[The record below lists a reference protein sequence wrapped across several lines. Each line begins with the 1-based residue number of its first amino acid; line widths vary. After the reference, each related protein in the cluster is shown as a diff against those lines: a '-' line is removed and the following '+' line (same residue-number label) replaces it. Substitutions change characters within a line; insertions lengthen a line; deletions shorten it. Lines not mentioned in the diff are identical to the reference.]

1 MQFFAPSLLLALA
14 STAFADDLW
23 SVVTYAEADCAGS
36 GGSGSNT
43 ISTGSYCKDVS
54 GIKSLKGSASPNQIT
69 AWSGSDCSGTSW
81 SVADDDCFTG
91 SIGSWQVS

>member
-14 STAFADDLW
+14 SSAFADDLW

-43 ISTGSYCKDVS
+43 ISTGSYCKD
-54 GIKSLKGSASPNQIT
+54 IT